1 MPQGPLSDTRFYVNG
16 LGATVGDALGHYL
29 SERGAE
35 ISELARL
42 EDFNP
47 PEDGENVL
55 VVHYPDSPGLRQ
67 NLPRIKSKHT
77 LRILLLHEFTER
89 GKIEREV
96 LAATDHILEKPF
108 TRAAVEKALAG
119 FRFHPLQGKTIFLY
133 AGEAAGTEEQL
144 LKILGAT
151 VLKKLPDG
159 PARLPVE
166 LAVFCP
172 ENLAAGFREAL
183 KSFRELYADVPIFM
197 LYDPQAPGVLDS
209 AMLAEI
215 AYLVQKPIS
224 RRVLRQK
231 FLDFFEQPQKD
242 RRKNP
247 RKKGISQMWVS
258 AFNLALG
265 APEVFESP
273 YLIDISQ
280 SGLSFQ
286 TYVEYD
292 EGQLM
297 VIWIISEDYP
307 DKIIDLRG
315 HIRWKRRE
323 SEAAQ
328 STAGAFKYGLEFA
341 KQDSDAYSN
350 FARMIAM
357 H

>member
-1 MPQGPLSDTRFYVNG
+1 MNG
-16 LGATVGDALGHYL
+16 LGAAVGDALGHYL

-35 ISELARL
+35 ISELSRI

-47 PEDGENVL
+47 SDDGENVL
-55 VVHYPDSPGLRQ
+55 VVHYPDSNGLRQ
-67 NLPRIKSKHT
+67 NLPRIKNSHS
-77 LRILLLHEFTER
+77 LRVLLLHEFTER
-89 GKIEREV
+89 GKIDHEV

-108 TRAAVEKALAG
+108 TRAALEKALAG

-133 AGEAAGTEEQL
+133 ATETPGIEEEL

-166 LAVFCP
+166 LAIFCP
-172 ENLAAGFREAL
+172 EHLSTPFREAL
-183 KSFRELYADVPIFM
+183 KNFRELYADTPVFM

-209 AMLAEI
+209 GVLAEI
-215 AYLVQKPIS
+215 AYLIQKPIP
-224 RRVLRQK
+224 RRMLRQK

-286 TYVEYD
+286 TYIEYE

-323 SEAAQ
+323 SEATQ
-328 STAGAFKYGLEFA
+328 LTAGAFKYGLEFT
-341 KQDSDAYSN
+341 KQDSDAYIN